1 MRGVRTLVAVLAG
14 CSLTGAA
21 LAQPD
26 GSTPFTLPSGSPL
39 RTTSDA
45 RLSPAVAHEI
55 ERLALIDLRMRD
67 RAGPADYD
75 VARILLEQAYR
86 LNPGDAEL
94 ARRIA
99 AAAYAAGDQTALVRA
114 TREVVRLDPRDTVAQ
129 LRLINAA
136 IAKRQ
141 TAEERL
147 AAYERFLGPR
157 GDRLDVSVRSRLAL
171 DAALMHRELG
181 NDEEFRRLLQLA
193 TELDVTNKDAA
204 SVALRYYEERAPDD
218 AEGLL
223 ELQIILLHADP
234 IDPHVH
240 RTISTSLVRQGAYQ
254 QSRRMLANAWAI
266 IEQVT
271 DVPTEIQ
278 LERMA
283 LDAVWDSPRVVLDD
297 LTVFRAVLKTR
308 AEREREQAE
317 AAGEPEGDWP
327 DPEQTRMPLE
337 YERIRLILSAA
348 IGDEAVMRESADEL
362 RDTVLANIAEINAL
376 IESTEVSDR
385 QRAALVQEYMTQ
397 FMTLQGARALT
408 GIDLEVLEA
417 EITALAANLPA
428 VEASRVVLEPWLS
441 LHRGDPLGALE
452 LARAVADEN
461 ATILVRGAAYEALDR
476 GDEALEMYIRAARS
490 APFEPSG
497 IWAALR
503 VIDLAGDTALL
514 SDVGER
520 MAARA
525 DRIPQWMDRMI
536 SQPSTFMELRADA
549 ESTSFAAEE
558 RALVRVRLRNMAPI
572 PLAVGSD
579 KVISSRLMISPSL
592 DADVR
597 GFLGTPQP
605 EVLEFDRRLRLEPR
619 EAITATI
626 PADLGYTGYLVDIN
640 ARLTLRQRWRVLQA
654 FQIGRLGA
662 IVSGPMALTAET
674 EGVIRRSI
682 PEARFTPEEF
692 TLRMDGNDPVLLPR
706 TLAGMRAY
714 FLGPGFNQIPAQDPA
729 MGTMVEAVI
738 RRYDRSSP
746 LERALMLVMLPHARQ
761 VPVFAAFDEHARRS
775 VAPDRLTD
783 AEGAVASLVAL
794 TRVND
799 PADEVFA
806 TLDSAAD
813 PDLRALGQLLAGRL
827 TSGGQAYARI
837 GPHPNLL
844 AGPTPGAPRRANPDA
859 PAD

>member
-1 MRGVRTLVAVLAG
+1 MRVSRPLLAAALG
-14 CSLTGAA
+14 CAFAGAA

-26 GSTPFTLPSGSPL
+26 GTTPFTPPAGSPL
-39 RTTSDA
+39 RADGDT
-45 RLSPAVAHEI
+45 RLSPAVAHEL
-55 ERLALIDLRMRD
+55 ERLTLIDLRMRD
-67 RAGPADYD
+67 NAGPADFD
-75 VARILLEQAYR
+75 VARILFEQAYR

-99 AAAYAAGDQTALVRA
+99 AAAHAAGDQTALVQA
-114 TREVVRLDPRDTVAQ
+114 TREIVRLDPQDTVAQ

-157 GDRLDVSVRSRLAL
+157 GERLDVSIRSRLAL
-171 DAALMHRELG
+171 DAALIERELG
-181 NDEEFRRLLQLA
+181 NDDQFRRLLQLA
-193 TELDVTNKDAA
+193 MELDVTNKDAA

-223 ELQIILLHADP
+223 ELQTILLHADP

-240 RTISTSLVRQGAYQ
+240 RTIATSLARQGAYRQ
-254 QSRRMLANAWAI
+254 ARRMLGNAIAI

-278 LERMA
+278 LERLA

-297 LTVFRAVLKTR
+297 LNVFRAVLKAN
-308 AEREREQAE
+308 AERQREQGLE
-317 AAGEPEGDWP
+317 AGEPEADLP
-327 DPEQTRMPLE
+327 DPDDTRLPVE
-337 YERIRLILSAA
+337 YERIRLIVAS
-348 IGDEAVMRESADEL
+348 IVGDEDAMRESADEL
-362 RDTVLANIAEINAL
+362 RDTVLDGVGQINDYL
-376 IESTEVSDR
+376 
-385 QRAALVQEYMTQ
+385 AAGGLTAQQQAAAIQEYMTQ

-408 GIDLEVLEA
+408 GMDLEQLEGEFRA
-417 EITALAANLPA
+417 VAQSIPA
-428 VEASRVVLEPWLS
+428 IEASRPVIEPWLA

-452 LARAVADEN
+452 LARAVEDPV
-461 ATILVRGAAYEALDR
+461 ATLLVRGAAYEALDR
-476 GDEALEMYIRAARS
+476 DDEALGMYLQAARTS
-490 APFEPSG
+490 PFEPSG

-503 VIDLAGDTALL
+503 VIELAGDTALV

-525 DRIPQWMDRMI
+525 DRIPEWIDRMI
-536 SQPSTFMELRADA
+536 TQPSTFMELRADA
-549 ESTSFAAEE
+549 VATTFAVDE

-626 PADLGYTGYLVDIN
+626 PADVGYTGYLVDVN

-662 IVSGPMALTAET
+662 IVSGPMALTSET
-674 EGVIRRSI
+674 EGVIRRST

-692 TLRMDGNDPVLLPR
+692 ALRMDGNDPILLPR

-714 FLGPGFNQIPAQDPA
+714 FLGPGFNQVPLQDPA
-729 MGTMVEAVI
+729 MGAMIEAVI

-746 LERALMLVMLPHARQ
+746 LERALMLTMLPHGRQ
-761 VPVFAAFDEHARRS
+761 VSVFAAFDEHARRS
-775 VAPDRLTD
+775 LTPDRLTD
-783 AEGAVASLVAL
+783 AQGVVASLVAL
-794 TRVND
+794 TRVTD
-799 PADEVFA
+799 PDDEVFA
-806 TLDSAAD
+806 TLRGAAD
-813 PDLRALGQLLAGRL
+813 PDLRALGQMLSDRL
-827 TSGGQAYARI
+827 GADGQAFARI

-844 AGPTPGAPRRANPDA
+844 AGPTPGAPRRANPNA